1 MIFNVLEPYHIFFKR
16 NKHISLITH
25 NIHLQESIICGEKEN
40 TDNPCYKKLIW
51 AKAPWTYIISSET
64 ILNKLKKKD

>member
-1 MIFNVLEPYHIFFKR
+1 
-16 NKHISLITH
+16 LITH

>member
-1 MIFNVLEPYHIFFKR
+1 
-16 NKHISLITH
+16 LITH

-40 TDNPCYKKLIW
+40 TDNPCHKKLIW

-64 ILNKLKKKD
+64 IPNKLKKKIKLSRKLVKKKPFRIL